1 LTVARKRDNLLRKTG
16 IFAIKFPANG
26 SEKEA
31 PQDDWKKEKALAADI
46 EIRVEAAKDF
56 SIFIRRNLLKSPD
69 SEKLMK
75 ENESYFAFIFFHFLS
90 FVSAARAEPQPRACG
105 ELAPKACSAAPGR
118 AGGGRRRRCGC

>member
-16 IFAIKFPANG
+16 IFATTISANG
-26 SEKEA
+26 NRKET
-31 PQDDWKKEKALAADI
+31 PQDDWKRRALAADI

-75 ENESYFAFIFFHFLS
+75 ENESYFSFIFFHFLS